1 MDKDL
6 YKSWNGYYY
15 KTKYNFY
22 YNTVLKG
29 NDNDE
34 IMASIPNSKI
44 APTAIAWAA

>member
-1 MDKDL
+1 MNKDL

-22 YNTVLKG
+22 YNTTLKG

-34 IMASIPNSKI
+34 IMASISTTKI
-44 APTAIAWAA
+44 APTAVARTA